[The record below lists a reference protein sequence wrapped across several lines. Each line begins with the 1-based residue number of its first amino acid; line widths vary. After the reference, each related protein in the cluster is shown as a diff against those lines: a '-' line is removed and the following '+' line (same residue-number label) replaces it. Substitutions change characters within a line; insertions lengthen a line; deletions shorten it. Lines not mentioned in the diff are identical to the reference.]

1 MTAGGND
8 HGATDAGEQHSR
20 ESTAALL
27 DAVLAVS
34 SGLELPAVLTHIVE
48 SACSLVGARYGA
60 LGVLHSDGE
69 HLVEFITHGVT
80 DEERRA
86 IGELPHGHG
95 ILGLLIREPHPR
107 RLRDIAEHPQSYGF
121 PPHHPAMHTFLGAPV
136 RVRDEVF
143 GNIYLTEK
151 QGAKEF
157 SEEDERLLTA
167 LAAAAGV
174 AIENARL
181 YAASTTLRAWSDAV
195 AELTQTLLAGPQEQP
210 ALDKMAALAG
220 ERACAALAFVLLYDE
235 DGALVVRAR
244 YARDAPGPLTSDS
257 PRPAPLGVGNRIDAT
272 AWSTIDGALV
282 WPEDGHRDADMAA
295 QVDVLAGRAGARF
308 AIMPLGPGQDDL
320 GFLVVVWD
328 AGTDPPDADVVR
340 PLLEF
345 GQHAGVALL
354 AARSQRDEALLA
366 LLEDRD
372 RIARD
377 MHDHVIQRL
386 FATGLSLQSAAR
398 LAVHPTVRERLD
410 DAVDDLDG
418 AIRDIRHTIY
428 ELHRLPTGTLRDR
441 IAELIGE
448 ASESLGFEPT
458 LLIEGRMAGLTDAL
472 AADLV
477 AVIREALANVAK
489 HAHATSV
496 RVHVRCE
503 EAVGVAVAD
512 DGVGM
517 DPSAARSGLVNLGT
531 RAAARNGTFEIGAG
545 TPSGTVVSWT
555 VPAERDQ

>member
-1 MTAGGND
+1 MT
-8 HGATDAGEQHSR
+8 GEDEGPSGWEHHSR
-20 ESTAALL
+20 ESMAALL

-34 SGLELPAVLTHIVE
+34 SDLELPEVLTRIVE

-60 LGVLHSDGE
+60 LGVLRPDGE
-69 HLVEFITHGVT
+69 YLAEFVTHGVT

-86 IGELPHGHG
+86 IGELPQGHG
-95 ILGLLIREPHPR
+95 IVGLLIREPR
-107 RLRDIAEHPQSYGF
+107 VQRLREISEHPQSYGF
-121 PPHHPAMHTFLGAPV
+121 PPHHPPMHSFLGAPV

-143 GNIYLTEK
+143 GNLYLTEK
-151 QGAKEF
+151 QGAREF
-157 SEEDERLLTA
+157 SEEDETLLSA

-181 YAASTTLRAWSDAV
+181 YASSKRLRAWSDAV
-195 AELTQTLLAGPQEQP
+195 AELTQTLLSGPQEQP
-210 ALDKMAALAG
+210 ALDKMVTLAG
-220 ERACAALAFVLLYDE
+220 ERAYAPLAFVLLYDE

-244 YARDAPGPLTSDS
+244 QTPDVSPARASAAGWSAS
-257 PRPAPLGVGNRIDAT
+257 LGVGNRIDPAT
-272 AWSTIDGALV
+272 WDAITSPFVRGTNDTDGDPAV
-282 WPEDGHRDADMAA
+282 SK
-295 QVDVLAGRAGARF
+295 DVEILAGRTVGRF
-308 AIMPLGPGQDDL
+308 AIMPLGPGRDHL

-328 AGTDPPDADVVR
+328 PGHDPSDAEVVK

-345 GQHAGVALL
+345 GQHAGLALL
-354 AARSQRDEALLA
+354 AARSQRDQTLLA

-418 AIRDIRHTIY
+418 AIKDIRHTIY
-428 ELHRLPTGTLRDR
+428 ELHRMPAGTIRDE
-441 IAELIGE
+441 IAGLIGD
-448 ASESLGFEPT
+448 ASELLGFEPT
-458 LLIEGRMAGLTDAL
+458 LLIEGRLAGLTDSL

-477 AVIREALANVAK
+477 AVVREALANIVK
-489 HAHATSV
+489 HARATSV
-496 RVHVRCE
+496 RVHLRCDNHVRI
-503 EAVGVAVAD
+503 VVTD

-517 DPSAARSGLVNLGT
+517 DPASARSGLVNLGS
-531 RAAARNGTFEIGAG
+531 RAASRAGTFEINPAAPAG
-545 TPSGTVVSWT
+545 TVLAWT
-555 VPAERDQ
+555 VPAERDH